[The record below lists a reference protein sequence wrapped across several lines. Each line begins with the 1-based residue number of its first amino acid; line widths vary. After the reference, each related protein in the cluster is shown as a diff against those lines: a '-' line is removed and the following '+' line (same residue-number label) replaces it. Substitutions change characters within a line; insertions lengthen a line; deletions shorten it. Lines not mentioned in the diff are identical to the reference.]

1 MRPETRDAIT
11 LPRRSRVTPR
21 EDECATAHPPQAP
34 YPGKQYLIGGN
45 WKCNGTK
52 ESTAALVATLNG
64 AGAIPAWCEVVVG
77 VPSIHIG
84 SVLGSLR
91 KDISVAAQDCSATG
105 TGAFTGELA
114 ATMLA
119 DFGVKWVILGHS
131 ERRTNQG
138 ESSALVATKTKQALD
153 AGLSVMVCVGET
165 LAEREAGRVDAV
177 VLDDHMAA
185 LKGKFTD
192 AEWAR
197 IAIAYEPVWAIGTGK
212 TATPEQAQDVHASI
226 RAWLST
232 NISPAVAKATRIQ
245 YGGSMKGANAAGL
258 LSKPDIDGGLIGGAS
273 LKAEFISGIAAVA
286 PKP

>member
-1 MRPETRDAIT
+1 MGPPGA
-11 LPRRSRVTPR
+11 
-21 EDECATAHPPQAP
+21 PQAP

-64 AGAIPAWCEVVVG
+64 AGDIPAWCEVVVG

-84 SVLGSLR
+84 SVMGTLR
-91 KDISVAAQDCSATG
+91 KDIAIAAQDCSATG
-105 TGAFTGELA
+105 MGAYTGELSA
-114 ATMLA
+114 AMLA
-119 DFGVKWVILGHS
+119 DYGVKWVILGHS

-165 LAEREAGRVDAV
+165 LEEREAGRIDAV

-185 LKGKFTD
+185 LKGKFSE

-197 IAIAYEPVWAIGTGK
+197 IAIAYEQMQVSAVPPRRTPTFQRD
-212 TATPEQAQDVHASI
+212 TATASS
-226 RAWLST
+226 WSYT
-232 NISPAVAKATRIQ
+232 
-245 YGGSMKGANAAGL
+245 
-258 LSKPDIDGGLIGGAS
+258 S
-273 LKAEFISGIAAVA
+273 LKKHVSA
-286 PKP
+286 

>member
-1 MRPETRDAIT
+1 MGPPGA
-11 LPRRSRVTPR
+11 
-21 EDECATAHPPQAP
+21 PQAP

-64 AGAIPAWCEVVVG
+64 AGDIPAWCEVVVG

-84 SVLGSLR
+84 SVMGTLR
-91 KDISVAAQDCSATG
+91 KDIAIAAQDCSATG
-105 TGAFTGELA
+105 MGAYTGELSA
-114 ATMLA
+114 AMLA
-119 DFGVKWVILGHS
+119 DYGVKWVILGHS

-165 LAEREAGRVDAV
+165 LEEREAGRIDAV

-185 LKGKFTD
+185 LKGKFSES
-192 AEWAR
+192 EWAR

-212 TATPEQAQDVHASI
+212 VCPCDVAQTVHKTIRDYLAELYGRSTAD
-226 RAWLST
+226 
-232 NISPAVAKATRIQ
+232 AVRIQ
-245 YGGSMKGANAAGL
+245 YGGSVTPESVDELMAQ
-258 LSKPDIDGGLIGGAS
+258 PDIDGCLVGGAS
-273 LKAEFISGIAAVA
+273 LVAEKFARICNFVR
-286 PKP
+286 K

>member
-1 MRPETRDAIT
+1 M
-11 LPRRSRVTPR
+11 
-21 EDECATAHPPQAP
+21 
-34 YPGKQYLIGGN
+34 
-45 WKCNGTK
+45 
-52 ESTAALVATLNG
+52 
-64 AGAIPAWCEVVVG
+64 VG

-105 TGAFTGELA
+105 TGAYTGELA

-177 VLDDHMAA
+177 VLDDHM
-185 LKGKFTD
+185 
-192 AEWAR
+192 
-197 IAIAYEPVWAIGTGK
+197 V
-212 TATPEQAQDVHASI
+212 S
-226 RAWLST
+226 
-232 NISPAVAKATRIQ
+232 
-245 YGGSMKGANAAGL
+245 
-258 LSKPDIDGGLIGGAS
+258 
-273 LKAEFISGIAAVA
+273 A
-286 PKP
+286 PKPKMNLNVMWSRRWRRRDATLPRRRRAMRQRRRRGRSMRVHAPRE

>member
-1 MRPETRDAIT
+1 M
-11 LPRRSRVTPR
+11 
-21 EDECATAHPPQAP
+21 
-34 YPGKQYLIGGN
+34 IGGN

-91 KDISVAAQDCSATG
+91 KDIAIAAQDCSATG

-165 LAEREAGRVDAV
+165 LAEREAGRINEV
-177 VLDDHMAA
+177 VLDDHLAA

-232 NISPAVAKATRIQ
+232 NISPAVAQATRIQ

>member
-1 MRPETRDAIT
+1 MGPPGA
-11 LPRRSRVTPR
+11 
-21 EDECATAHPPQAP
+21 PQAP

-119 DFGVKWVILGHS
+119 DFGVKWLIYL
-131 ERRTNQG
+131 
-138 ESSALVATKTKQALD
+138 
-153 AGLSVMVCVGET
+153 
-165 LAEREAGRVDAV
+165 
-177 VLDDHMAA
+177 
-185 LKGKFTD
+185 
-192 AEWAR
+192 
-197 IAIAYEPVWAIGTGK
+197 
-212 TATPEQAQDVHASI
+212 
-226 RAWLST
+226 
-232 NISPAVAKATRIQ
+232 IQ
-245 YGGSMKGANAAGL
+245 R
-258 LSKPDIDGGLIGGAS
+258 
-273 LKAEFISGIAAVA
+273 
-286 PKP
+286 

>member
-1 MRPETRDAIT
+1 MA

-21 EDECATAHPPQAP
+21 EDEYATAHPPQAP

-77 VPSIHIG
+77 VPAIHIG

-226 RAWLST
+226 RAWLAT
-232 NISPAVAKATRIQ
+232 NVSPAIAKATRIQ

>member
-1 MRPETRDAIT
+1 MRPATRAAIT
-11 LPRRSRVTPR
+11 LPRRSRVTQR
-21 EDECATAHPPQAP
+21 EDESATAHPPQAP

-77 VPSIHIG
+77 VPAIHIG

-197 IAIAYEPVWAIGTGK
+197 IAIAYEPVWAIG
-212 TATPEQAQDVHASI
+212 ADS
-226 RAWLST
+226 
-232 NISPAVAKATRIQ
+232 
-245 YGGSMKGANAAGL
+245 
-258 LSKPDIDGGLIGGAS
+258 
-273 LKAEFISGIAAVA
+273 A
-286 PKP
+286 PVSELF